1 MPAERTVPDAAPKL
15 PVRTLRVEV
24 LEGPDAGAAKVAES
38 ETLTVGSADGNDLVL
53 KDPMV
58 SRFHATFARCEGGVK
73 ITDNGSTN
81 GAFVGAVK
89 VERAIA
95 PPGTTFRVGRTTL
108 RVVDG
113 DAVAIA
119 LHTGEALAGLRG
131 RTPTM
136 RRLMASI
143 ERAAKSTAPVLAVG
157 ESGTGKE
164 VIARALHDLSPRAK
178 EPFVTVDCGSLSP
191 TLVASELFGHERG
204 AFTGAERMHAGAF
217 ERAHGGTLFL
227 DEIGELPPALQTS
240 LLGALERRRFRRL
253 GGRTDIAVDLRVVS
267 ATNRDLKGEVNR
279 GAFRL
284 DLYYR
289 LAVVVLEVPP
299 LRERTEDIP
308 ILVEHFLRESG
319 HAGPVEELIGPQA
332 MAALQGYFWPGNVRE
347 LRNMIEATVAMGEPP
362 KLESGAGVATP
373 GAPAAGAATDLIAP
387 LLGQPY
393 GTARGQLLHAFES
406 RYLRDL
412 IERSGGNVSKA
423 ARDAKMDRSHLIDL
437 LRRHDIR

>member
-1 MPAERTVPDAAPKL
+1 MPPERTVPDAAPTL

-24 LEGPDAGAAKVAES
+24 TEGPDAGLAKVAAS
-38 ETLTVGSADGNDLVL
+38 ETLTVGSAEGNDLLL
-53 KDPMV
+53 KDPTV
-58 SRFHATFARCEGGVK
+58 SRFHATFASCPDGVR
-73 ITDNGSTN
+73 IVDNGSTN
-81 GAFVGAVK
+81 GSFVGAVR
-89 VERAIA
+89 VERATA
-95 PPGTTFRVGRTTL
+95 PAGTSFRVGRTTL
-108 RVVDG
+108 KVVDG
-113 DAVAIA
+113 DAVAID
-119 LHTGEALAGLRG
+119 LHKGDALAGLRG
-131 RTPTM
+131 RTPAM

-143 ERAAKSTAPVLAVG
+143 ERAAKSAAPVLVVG

-164 VIARALHDLSPRAK
+164 LIARALHDLGPRAK
-178 EPFVTVDCGSLSP
+178 APFVTVDCGSLSP

-204 AFTGAERMHAGAF
+204 AFTGADRTHVGAF

-240 LLGALERRRFRRL
+240 LLGALERHRFRRL

-267 ATNRDLKGEVNR
+267 ATNRDLKSEVNR

-284 DLYYR
+284 DVYYR

-299 LRERTEDIP
+299 LRDRAEDLP
-308 ILVEHFLRESG
+308 LLVEHFLRESG
-319 HAGPVEELIGPQA
+319 HDGPIESLISPAA
-332 MAALQGYFWPGNVRE
+332 MATLAGYFWPGNVRE
-347 LRNMIEATVAMGEPP
+347 LRNTIEATVAMGEPP
-362 KLESGAGVATP
+362 KLEGQALQGA
-373 GAPAAGAATDLIAP
+373 APALGSDLIAP

-393 GTARGQLLHAFES
+393 GTARSQLLHAFEG